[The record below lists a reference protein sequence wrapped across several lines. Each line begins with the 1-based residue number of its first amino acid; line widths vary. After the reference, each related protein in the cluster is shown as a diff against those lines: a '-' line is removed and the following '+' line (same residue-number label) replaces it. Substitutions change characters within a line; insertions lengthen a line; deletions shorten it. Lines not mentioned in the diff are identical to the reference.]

1 METITLADGT
11 VLENATVVED
21 PEAYVL
27 YFYVYTSGTLAEI
40 FNLMNDPEK
49 TATIRAPAKLPV
61 NTISQCFKI
70 AGNVTPGRRSSQASG
85 VSMNTPVTKSYPI
98 RYSMQ
103 NPTGNRM
110 APTMG

>member
-49 TATIRAPAKLPV
+49 TATIRALQYQHETVYTRYTDLRSISWEGTMISGKL
-61 NTISQCFKI
+61 
-70 AGNVTPGRRSSQASG
+70 RRA
-85 VSMNTPVTKSYPI
+85 
-98 RYSMQ
+98 
-103 NPTGNRM
+103 M
-110 APTMG
+110 A